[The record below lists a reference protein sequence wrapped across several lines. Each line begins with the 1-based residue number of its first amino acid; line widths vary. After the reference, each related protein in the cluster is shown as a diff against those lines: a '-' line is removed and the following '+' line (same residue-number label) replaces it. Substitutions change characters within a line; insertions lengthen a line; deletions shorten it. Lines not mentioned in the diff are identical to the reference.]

1 MSGLLGPSLTMGK
14 RTFQSEYGPESG
26 LIAVQ
31 DFLLARF
38 ESNPWLDY
46 HVPHDIRREA
56 MELWIN
62 GKK

>member
-31 DFLLARF
+31 DFLLEAF
-38 ESNPWLDY
+38 AASPWLGY
-46 HVPHDIRREA
+46 HVSHDIRRKA
-56 MELWIN
+56 MELWKN